1 MMMKADSKWTF
12 SDLKKNLKKDFDKF
26 PEVKVCVLGDAPT
39 QLLAQALKG
48 YGFLQNINYNIRE
61 ADFDQIDRQL
71 LDPASETYEFNPD
84 FIIVYNSLEKLQQ
97 NFYKTD
103 KLDKA
108 QFASTFIQHLESL
121 FSSVNRHASCRIIYL
136 NFPESLDG
144 IYGNYANNIDYSF
157 LYQIRKINLE
167 LMNMAI
173 MFGNLSI
180 CDVSVLSALLGKQSV
195 FSATLYINSNLTF
208 SLDFL
213 PLLVKNMSDIMLSAR
228 GSFHK
233 CIILDLD
240 NTTWGGIIG
249 DDGIE
254 NIQIG
259 DLGIGKAFIQLQYWV
274 IQLKQRGII
283 VCVCSK
289 NNEDV
294 AREPF
299 EKHPDMILKMDDIS
313 VFMANWETKADNIRA
328 IQAIL
333 NIGFD
338 SMVFLD
344 DNPFE
349 REFVKKEIPSIT
361 VPDLPEDPAE
371 YLLYLQSLNLF
382 EISALSAED
391 EKRTKQYQEDAKRAV
406 IKKGFTNEEEFLRSL
421 EMVSEVNSFDKFSIP
436 RVAQLTQRSNQFNL
450 RTIRYSE
457 SDVEMLM
464 NDKNALTFSYHL
476 EDKYGQ
482 YGLISVVVLKKV
494 KDKTLTIDNWLMSCR
509 VLKRGM
515 EKFVL
520 NTIVDAAR
528 KNGFEWIEAEYIPTA
543 KNSMVADHYKKL
555 GFDALEKEN
564 HWQLNVGNYSK
575 FEVYIQKS
583 KA

>member
-1 MMMKADSKWTF
+1 MDTLDF
-12 SDLKKNLKKDFDKF
+12 SALKKNLKKDFSGF
-26 PEVKVCVLGDAPT
+26 PEVKICVLGDAPT
-39 QLLAQALKG
+39 QLLVQALRGFG
-48 YGFLQNINYNIRE
+48 YNQKISYTILE

-71 LDPASETYEFNPD
+71 MDPASDVYAFNPD
-84 FIIVYNSLEKLQQ
+84 FIIVYNAQQKLQQ
-97 NFYKTD
+97 KFYKKKRTE
-103 KLDKA
+103 KES
-108 QFASTFIQHLESL
+108 FASDFINHLEEL
-121 FSSVNRHASCRIIYL
+121 FSSVNSNTSCRIIYL
-136 NFPESLDG
+136 NFAESLDG
-144 IYGNYANNIDYSF
+144 VYGNYANNIDFSF

-173 MFGNLSI
+173 KTGNLSI
-180 CDVSVLSALLGKQSV
+180 CDISLLSSFLGKQVV
-195 FSATLYINSNLTF
+195 FSPSLYINSNLTF

-213 PLLVKNMSDIMLSAR
+213 PVVVKNISDIILSAK
-228 GSFHK
+228 GKFNK

-240 NTTWGGIIG
+240 NTLWGGIIG

-259 DLGIGKAFIQLQYWV
+259 DLGIGKAFTELQYWV
-274 IQLKQRGII
+274 MQLKERGII

-289 NNEDV
+289 NNEEI

-299 EKHPDMILKMDDIS
+299 EKHPDMVLRMEDIS

-349 REFVKKEIPSIT
+349 REFVKKEIPEIT

-391 EKRTKQYQEDAKRAV
+391 EKRTQQYQEDAKRTV
-406 IKKGFTNEEEFLRSL
+406 IKKSFANEEEFLSSL
-421 EMVSEVNSFDKFSIP
+421 EMISEVSAFNKFSTP

-457 SDVEMLM
+457 SEVASLSQDP
-464 NDKNALTFSYHL
+464 NAITLSYNL
-476 EDKYGQ
+476 QDKYGQ
-482 YGLISVVVLKKV
+482 YGLISVVVLKK
-494 KDKTLTIDNWLMSCR
+494 KTDRIVAIDTWLMSCR

-520 NTIVDAAR
+520 NTIVAAAQ
-528 KNGFEWIEAEYIPTA
+528 KGGFEWIEGEYIPTA
-543 KNSMVADHYKKL
+543 KNDMVADHYKSL
-555 GFDALEKEN
+555 GFEAMEKEN

-575 FEVYIQKS
+575 FEVYIQEV